1 METREATSLNER
13 LTVIGLSN
21 NDLETL
27 RNEGAIEC
35 VVSDYHRI
43 AIMGEES
50 WFKFL
55 AQAGED
61 GESA

>member
-1 METREATSLNER
+1 MQSREATSLDER

-21 NDLETL
+21 NDLEAL
-27 RNEGAIEC
+27 KKDGAIEC
-35 VVSDYHRI
+35 VVSDHHRI

-55 AQAGED
+55 AQAGEN